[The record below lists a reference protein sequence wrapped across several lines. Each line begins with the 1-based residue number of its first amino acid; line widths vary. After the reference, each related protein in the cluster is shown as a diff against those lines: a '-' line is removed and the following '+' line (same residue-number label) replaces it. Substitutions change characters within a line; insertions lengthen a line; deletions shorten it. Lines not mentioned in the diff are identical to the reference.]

1 MVLTVTFI
9 TRAITMIIPVAS
21 VIVATVIVIM
31 SWETLGVYN
40 NYLRSSNVPP
50 FSEEVTICV

>member
-1 MVLTVTFI
+1 MALTVTFI
-9 TRAITMIIPVAS
+9 TLAITMIIPVAS
-21 VIVATVIVIM
+21 VIIVTVIVIM

-50 FSEEVTICV
+50 FSEKVAICV